1 VNRTFLRLEYSVELL
16 TEYLSSRLIP
26 EVALHYR
33 VAQNKQTLDFLFKF
47 VIRQLFEMSQKM
59 PICFRYPECR
69 RLQQASCTSKIKSW
83 R

>member
-1 VNRTFLRLEYSVELL
+1 
-16 TEYLSSRLIP
+16 
-26 EVALHYR
+26 

-59 PICFRYPECR
+59 PKCFRYPECR